1 MLMNMK
7 TPKKILVI
15 GDTHFPY
22 SHPDCISFLSKLN
35 QYYKP
40 DTVVH
45 IGDEADYHSQNFHG
59 VDPDLP
65 SAFDELEVT
74 KSWIKRLEKIFPKMT
89 LLESNH
95 GSLVLRRAIASKMS
109 RNFIKPYNDIL
120 DVNKNWVW
128 KDKHIIKT
136 DKYKIC
142 FAHQFSKDIA
152 KAVKETSMC
161 CVQGH
166 FHTVSEVKFVAN
178 DYSLNWGI
186 STGCLINKDSLS
198 MAYMKVN
205 VSKPILSSAVIT
217 DGIPFITP
225 MVLKKNGSWDR
236 NVYL

>member
-1 MLMNMK
+1 MSSH
-7 TPKKILVI
+7 KKILVI

-22 SHPDCISFLSKLN
+22 SHPDCIEFLAKLN
-35 QYYKP
+35 KYYKP

-65 SAFDELEVT
+65 SAFDELEIT

-95 GSLVLRRAIASKMS
+95 GSLVLRRAVASKMS
-109 RNFIKPYNDIL
+109 RRFIKPYNDIL
-120 DVNKNWVW
+120 EVGKGWEW
-128 KDKHIIKT
+128 KDKHIINT
-136 DKYKIC
+136 DKNRVM

-166 FHTVSEVKFVAN
+166 FHTVSEVKYVAN

-186 STGCLINKDSLS
+186 STGCLVNKDSLA

-205 VSKPILSSAVIT
+205 VAKPILSCALIT
-217 DGIPFITP
+217 DGIPCITP
-225 MVLKKNGSWDR
+225 MVLKKNGSWDK
-236 NVYL
+236 NIYI

>member
-1 MLMNMK
+1 MLAH
-7 TPKKILVI
+7 KKILVI

-22 SHPDCISFLSKLN
+22 SHPECIEFLAKLN
-35 QYYKP
+35 KYYKP

-95 GSLVLRRAIASKMS
+95 GSLVLRRAVASKMS
-109 RNFIKPYNDIL
+109 RRFIKPYNDIL
-120 DVNKNWVW
+120 EVNKKWEW

-136 DKYKIC
+136 DKNTIC

-166 FHTVSEVKFVAN
+166 FHTLSEVKFVAN
-178 DYSLNWGI
+178 DFALNWGI
-186 STGCLINKDSLS
+186 STGCLVNKDSLS

-205 VSKPILSSAVIT
+205 VAKPILSCALIT
-217 DGIPFITP
+217 DGIPAITP
-225 MVLKKNGSWDR
+225 MVLKNNGSWDK
-236 NVYL
+236 NIYI

>member
-1 MLMNMK
+1 MLAH
-7 TPKKILVI
+7 KKILVI

-22 SHPDCISFLSKLN
+22 SHPECIEFLAKLN
-35 QYYKP
+35 KYYKP
-40 DTVVH
+40 DTVIH

-95 GSLVLRRAIASKMS
+95 GSLVLRRAVANKMS
-109 RNFIKPYNDIL
+109 RRFIKPYNDIL
-120 DVNKNWVW
+120 EVNKKWEW

-136 DKYKIC
+136 DKNTIC

-178 DYSLNWGI
+178 DFALNWGI
-186 STGCLINKDSLS
+186 STGCLVNKDSLS

-205 VSKPILSSAVIT
+205 VAKPILSCALIT
-217 DGIPFITP
+217 DGIPAITP
-225 MVLKKNGSWDR
+225 MVLKNNGSWDK
-236 NVYL
+236 NIYI

>member
-1 MLMNMK
+1 MSAH
-7 TPKKILVI
+7 KKILVI

-22 SHPDCISFLSKLN
+22 SHPECIEFLAKLN
-35 QYYKP
+35 KYYKP

-95 GSLVLRRAIASKMS
+95 GSLVLRRAVASKMS
-109 RNFIKPYNDIL
+109 RRFIKPYNDIL
-120 DVNKNWVW
+120 EVNKKWEW

-136 DKYKIC
+136 DKNTIC

-178 DYSLNWGI
+178 DYALNRGI
-186 STGCLINKDSLS
+186 STGCLVNKDSLS

-205 VSKPILSSAVIT
+205 VAKPILSCALIT
-217 DGIPFITP
+217 DGIPAITP
-225 MVLKKNGSWDR
+225 MVLKNNGSWDK
-236 NVYL
+236 NIYI

>member
-1 MLMNMK
+1 MLAH
-7 TPKKILVI
+7 KKILVI

-22 SHPDCISFLSKLN
+22 SHPECIEFLAKLN
-35 QYYKP
+35 KYYKP
-40 DTVVH
+40 DTVIH

-95 GSLVLRRAIASKMS
+95 GSLVLRRAVANKMS
-109 RNFIKPYNDIL
+109 RRFIKPYNDIL
-120 DVNKNWVW
+120 EVNKKWEW

-136 DKYKIC
+136 DKNTIC

-178 DYSLNWGI
+178 DFALNWGI
-186 STGCLINKDSLS
+186 STGCLVNKDSLS

-205 VSKPILSSAVIT
+205 IAKPILSCALIT
-217 DGIPFITP
+217 DGIPAITP
-225 MVLKKNGSWDR
+225 MVLKNNGSWDK
-236 NVYL
+236 NIYI

>member
-1 MLMNMK
+1 MSAH
-7 TPKKILVI
+7 KKILVI

-22 SHPDCISFLSKLN
+22 SHPECIEFLAKLN
-35 QYYKP
+35 KYYKP
-40 DTVVH
+40 DTVIP

-95 GSLVLRRAIASKMS
+95 GSLVLRRAVASKMS
-109 RNFIKPYNDIL
+109 RRFIKPYNDIL
-120 DVNKNWVW
+120 EVNKKWEW

-136 DKYKIC
+136 DKNTIC

-178 DYSLNWGI
+178 DFALNWGI
-186 STGCLINKDSLS
+186 STGCLVNKDSLS

-205 VSKPILSSAVIT
+205 VAKPILSCALIT
-217 DGIPFITP
+217 DGIPAITP
-225 MVLKKNGSWDR
+225 MVLKNNGSWDK
-236 NVYL
+236 NIYI

>member
-1 MLMNMK
+1 MVAH
-7 TPKKILVI
+7 KKILVI

-22 SHPDCISFLSKLN
+22 SHPECIEFLAKLN
-35 QYYKP
+35 KYYKP

-95 GSLVLRRAIASKMS
+95 GSLVLRRAVASKMS
-109 RNFIKPYNDIL
+109 RRFIKPYNDIL
-120 DVNKNWVW
+120 EVNKKWEW

-136 DKYKIC
+136 DKNTIC

-178 DYSLNWGI
+178 DFALNWGI
-186 STGCLINKDSLS
+186 STGCLVNKDILS

-205 VSKPILSSAVIT
+205 VAKPILSCALIT
-217 DGIPFITP
+217 DGIPCITP
-225 MVLKKNGSWDR
+225 MVLKKNGSWDK
-236 NVYL
+236 NIYI

>member
-1 MLMNMK
+1 MLAH
-7 TPKKILVI
+7 KKILVI

-22 SHPDCISFLSKLN
+22 SHPECIEFLAKLN
-35 QYYKP
+35 KYYKP
-40 DTVVH
+40 DTVIH

-95 GSLVLRRAIASKMS
+95 GSLVLRRAVASKMS
-109 RNFIKPYNDIL
+109 RRFIKPYNDIL
-120 DVNKNWVW
+120 EVNKKWEW

-136 DKYKIC
+136 DKNTIC
-142 FAHQFSKDIA
+142 FVHQFSKDIA

-178 DYSLNWGI
+178 DFALNWGI
-186 STGCLINKDSLS
+186 STGCLVNKDSLS

-205 VSKPILSSAVIT
+205 VAKPILSCALIT
-217 DGIPFITP
+217 DGIPAITP
-225 MVLKKNGSWDR
+225 MVLKNNGSWDK
-236 NVYL
+236 NIYI